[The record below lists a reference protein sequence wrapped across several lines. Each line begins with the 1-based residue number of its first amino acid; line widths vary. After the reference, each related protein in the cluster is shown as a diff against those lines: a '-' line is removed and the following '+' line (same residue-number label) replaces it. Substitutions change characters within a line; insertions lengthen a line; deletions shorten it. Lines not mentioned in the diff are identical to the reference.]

1 VTKASVQDQKQLLQV
16 QELDTKIAQLVR
28 QRKTLPVLEKL
39 ADLSERKADIDLAI
53 VNSRTAASD
62 LRRELTKAESD
73 VEQVANRIS
82 RNQERLNAG
91 QGTPKELTALQSELE
106 ALEKRHGDLEE
117 IQLEVMQRLE
127 DHLETLG
134 RLEEAERGI
143 SIDIEAAEAERDQA
157 DLEIV
162 TEGREVTQQRKIIA
176 AAIDENLIAL
186 YEKIRGQVGQ
196 GAALLRARR
205 CQGCQL
211 ELNAQELSRIQAAQ
225 PDEVLRCDECG
236 RILVRTEESGL

>member
-1 VTKASVQDQKQLLQV
+1 MTKASPADQKQLLQV
-16 QELDTKIAQLVR
+16 QDLDTKIAQLVH
-28 QRKTLPVLEKL
+28 QRKTLPILEKL
-39 ADLSERKADIDLAI
+39 KSLADRKADIDLAL

-62 LRRELTKAESD
+62 LRRELTKAEGD

-82 RNQERLNAG
+82 RNQDRLNAG
-91 QGTPKELTALQSELE
+91 QGTPKELTALQTELA

-117 IQLEVMQRLE
+117 IQLDVMQRLE
-127 DHLETLG
+127 DHLETLEK
-134 RLEEAERGI
+134 LEEAERGI

-157 DLEIV
+157 DLVIV
-162 TEGREVTQQRKIIA
+162 TQGREATKQRKIIA
-176 AAIDENLIAL
+176 AAIDDKLVEL
-186 YEKIRGQVGQ
+186 YEKIRAQVGQ

-211 ELNAQELSRIQAAQ
+211 ELNAQELSRIQAAE
-225 PDEVLRCDECG
+225 PDDVLRCDECG